1 MGGNEGQGQEA
12 ASAAEEPPSWMKSE
26 PAARPLELALLFW
39 LVIHA
44 AAMLATALLILPGAP
59 GGPREAAARM
69 AYVAANPW
77 LWRLGWLP
85 WQLAALAN
93 LLLALA
99 LVSTRRVARLPAL
112 VTLLVTAAAIIPDQ
126 AGQALWV
133 TRGIALAQAGRLAD
147 YLPFEHQVFLLIGAW
162 GSMLYTLAALGWT
175 WCFVRAGLW
184 RRWLTFYSIPLWAFF
199 ALFSVAPFLTPQ
211 TGLAPTLID
220 TANGVGFVFLLF
232 WVAAVLEL
240 LLRRSRPDQPHGRYA
255 PWRHPSRRFGWLLN
269 VIGNSR
275 VARTLCEFAPVVAM
289 RSNIRDVLYIN
300 YLVEVERVEWLVPPG
315 LALQRLGP
323 DDRYALLTFLSFR
336 HGHFGPRVPGPLRK
350 LLPSPV
356 QTNWRI
362 YVADPRTGKRGVY
375 FFSNAISS
383 TLYALGARLFSE
395 GMPMHA
401 LARGELHTEG
411 DGCFHLHLEPGTGSA
426 PDAEAILCLCSERP
440 AGGPWSVCFENYE
453 AMLAYCVPQDRALSV
468 QPWYSRV
475 TRQEI
480 TLGIPLEECEPLEGD
495 VCSRA
500 AQALVGDTAPF
511 CFRVANVYFRFEREE
526 YDKMGNGQSTLQ
538 RLPADL
544 YMALCSPAHP

>member
-1 MGGNEGQGQEA
+1 MGGNAGQGQEA
-12 ASAAEEPPSWMKSE
+12 SSAAEEPPSWMKGE
-26 PAARPLELALLFW
+26 PPRRRLELALLFW

-59 GGPREAAARM
+59 GGPHDAAARM

-93 LLLALA
+93 LLLALT
-99 LVSTRRVARLPAL
+99 LVSTRQMARHPAL
-112 VTLLVTAAAIIPDQ
+112 LTLLATLAAIIPDQ

-175 WCFVRAGLW
+175 WCFARAGLW
-184 RRWLTFYSIPLWAFF
+184 RRWLTYYSIPLWAFF

-255 PWRHPSRRFGWLLN
+255 PWRHPGRRLGWLLD
-269 VIGNSR
+269 VVGNSR

-300 YLVEVERVEWLVPPG
+300 YIVEAERVKWLVPPG
-315 LALQRLGP
+315 LELQRLGP
-323 DDRYALLTFLSFR
+323 DDCYALVTFLSFR
-336 HGHFGPRVPGPLRK
+336 HGHFGPRLLGPLRK

-356 QTNWRI
+356 QTNWRV
-362 YVADPRTGKRGVY
+362 YVYDPRTGKRGVY

-383 TLYALGARLFSE
+383 TLYALGARLFAE

-401 LARGELHTEG
+401 LERGERHTEG
-411 DGCFHLHLEPGTGSA
+411 DGCFHLHLDPGNGSA
-426 PDAEAILCLCSERP
+426 PDAEAILCLRGEQPTS
-440 AGGPWSVCFENYE
+440 GPWSVCFENYA

-480 TLGIPLEECEPLEGD
+480 TLGIPLEACEPLEGD

-500 AQALVGDTAPF
+500 AQALVGDAAPF

-526 YDKMGNGQSTLQ
+526 YDRVGMGNPLPKEST
-538 RLPADL
+538 
-544 YMALCSPAHP
+544 SG